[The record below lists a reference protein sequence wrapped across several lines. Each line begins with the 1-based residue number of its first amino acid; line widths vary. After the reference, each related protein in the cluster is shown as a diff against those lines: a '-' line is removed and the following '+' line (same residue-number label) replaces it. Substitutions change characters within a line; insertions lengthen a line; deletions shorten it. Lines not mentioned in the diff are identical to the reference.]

1 MSNPV
6 TGPVIDDLTLQWI
19 DGEIPAGSY
28 LEQARRL
35 ARESAR
41 RDISKLDYLRSNG
54 AVNGA
59 APRLDH

>member
-1 MSNPV
+1 MSDPV

-35 ARESAR
+35 
-41 RDISKLDYLRSNG
+41 
-54 AVNGA
+54 
-59 APRLDH
+59 DH